1 MGCAPK
7 QGLDPQHC
15 GAGTGLV
22 GQARTRSRT
31 ISCAEGGGGRHGR
44 RRGTERPEPHAG
56 NRIIECRHGARRHC
70 GLPPVRAQQHRDD
83 RASHL
88 RHVAWR
94 RTVRRQLAEQPV
106 RAARRP
112 PAHPARAR
120 GGAAR
125 KPLRHDRGSV
135 GVHRAVPG
143 PRRLLRAVAG
153 RGPAPGAG
161 VRAGAVPTERGAVPR
176 SHLPR
181 LQAGEAV
188 GNRAVR
194 NHRLADGGAGDHL
207 PAHRRARVRGVLRRA
222 RACGNVR
229 HGRRPRAAARPH
241 GSSLAA
247 RSSRTPR
254 APRVLSPGPAGA
266 PPRQPAPARVGL
278 QRGHELRPDPR
289 RRSARILQR
298 RHAVRVPQHRRPR
311 RQPRRRMGDRSVR
324 REALGGLHHRRQRP
338 GAAAHG
344 AGPQPRSGPRGG
356 RSCAERDTSAPRP
369 RSSPPRA
376 HRRAA
381 APARSWRGSK
391 ARSTWE

>member
-31 ISCAEGGGGRHGR
+31 ISCAEGGGRHGR

-194 NHRLADGGAGDHL
+194 NHRLADGGG
-207 PAHRRARVRGVLRRA
+207 PSSRSSTRTGT
-222 RACGNVR
+222 
-229 HGRRPRAAARPH
+229 GRSSSRSRLWERAARP
-241 GSSLAA
+241 SPSRCRATA
-247 RSSRTPR
+247 R
-254 APRVLSPGPAGA
+254 
-266 PPRQPAPARVGL
+266 Q
-278 QRGHELRPDPR
+278 
-289 RRSARILQR
+289 
-298 RHAVRVPQHRRPR
+298 
-311 RQPRRRMGDRSVR
+311 QPRGSQLPHPSRS
-324 REALGGLHHRRQRP
+324 
-338 GAAAHG
+338 
-344 AGPQPRSGPRGG
+344 
-356 RSCAERDTSAPRP
+356 PRP
-369 RSSPPRA
+369 LPWASGCSSS
-376 HRRAA
+376 
-381 APARSWRGSK
+381 PARSCSRRATAWS
-391 ARSTWE
+391 